1 VIRVWISVSSQKKL
15 LAITA
20 SNEMNLIKC
29 VYDRDLQIKMVSKV
43 CEFHT
48 NEITNL
54 KEQGDKFDWRS
65 IAEAFFRSL
74 CSVAPIIKHPSFKD
88 ENEWRMISQVY
99 DVVYT
104 GDVPYSRM
112 GFRDGKTTIIPFYKI
127 DLAIEYQDQGQDG
140 RINLGFHD
148 ILIGPTGVVELPWR
162 AVMNYLSAQNI
173 RYSQIT
179 PSGVTLRG
187 SV

>member
-1 VIRVWISVSSQKKL
+1 MVICFKPKKL

-29 VYDRDLQIKMVSKV
+29 IYDRDLQIKMVSEV

-88 ENEWRMISQVY
+88 GNEWRIKM
-99 DVVYT
+99 
-104 GDVPYSRM
+104 
-112 GFRDGKTTIIPFYKI
+112 K
-127 DLAIEYQDQGQDG
+127 
-140 RINLGFHD
+140 
-148 ILIGPTGVVELPWR
+148 
-162 AVMNYLSAQNI
+162 MN
-173 RYSQIT
+173 
-179 PSGVTLRG
+179 GE
-187 SV
+187 